1 MITRVCLRRPSILS
15 TCVKWH
21 PARHSNSF
29 IMGITRPL
37 FRLFSLFQPTKQTIQ
52 FYQNVNVK
60 NDYPVYGAG
69 ILTQVVSRNH
79 KRRAPA
85 PTFVDNFYRSNS
97 VGTVPKF
104 YGIGGRQEERKKRLK
119 MTWAQSYQE
128 NFPRKIMLQ
137 WFGALWLV
145 VNVWAANRKA

>member
-1 MITRVCLRRPSILS
+1 
-15 TCVKWH
+15 
-21 PARHSNSF
+21 
-29 IMGITRPL
+29 MGITRPL

-104 YGIGGRQEERKKRLK
+104 YGIGGRTKQTEQEYHPNFTECEMHLK
-119 MTWAQSYQE
+119 
-128 NFPRKIMLQ
+128 F
-137 WFGALWLV
+137 
-145 VNVWAANRKA
+145 